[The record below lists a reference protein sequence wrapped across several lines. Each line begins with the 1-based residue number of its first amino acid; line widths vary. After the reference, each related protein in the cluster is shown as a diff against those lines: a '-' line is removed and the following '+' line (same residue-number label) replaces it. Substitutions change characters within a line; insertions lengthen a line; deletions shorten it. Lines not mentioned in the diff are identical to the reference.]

1 MSPVAGF
8 ERVQDYLRF
17 LTDIA
22 RMRLR
27 HALTGLVTRA
37 RKATI
42 AGVVAAVGALG
53 MSMTDAGITQEAVIA
68 AIGIGIAA
76 FAATWRVPNKSS

>member
-1 MSPVAGF
+1 MTGF
-8 ERVQDYLRF
+8 EKVEDYLRF
-17 LTDIA
+17 LADVA
-22 RMRLR
+22 RVRLR
-27 HALTGLVTRA
+27 HALNSLVTRA

-42 AGVVAAVGALG
+42 AGVVAAGGALS
-53 MSMTDAGITQEAVIA
+53 MSMTDGGVTQEAGIA